1 MHHCTYCDAQF
12 AKWSGRC
19 DQCGKWGT
27 LIEQEETVIPAVKS
41 SKIKTAAPQS
51 ARLFNIN
58 QKGCPDRQN
67 TGDPE
72 VNRVLGGGLVPGSL
86 ILLSGE
92 PGIGKSTLVTSIAGN
107 ISRQDPLPLTK
118 GGVGRGSVLYISGE
132 ESAHQLAQRF
142 LRLESSVENI
152 NFLEP
157 YPVES
162 LIAAIEKE
170 KPGLVVI
177 DSIQTLSSQ
186 ETDSPAGSPN
196 MVRYAANLL
205 LAVAKRTNIPILLIG
220 QVTKDGSVAGP
231 KTLEHLVDVVLS
243 IEGDPQHLYR
253 LLRAEKN
260 RFGSID
266 EVGVFTMTQKGLQA
280 VTNPSARFLEE
291 RVNVPGSVI
300 TALIEGSRVFLVEIQ
315 ALVEKTSYGNPI
327 RRASGFD
334 QNRLQ
339 MLSAILS
346 KHAGLKLGERDI
358 YINVIGGLTVK
369 EPAADLAV
377 CAAILSAEKNLVSQ
391 ASTVILGEVG
401 LGGEI
406 RSVPFLE
413 RRLTEAERFGLN
425 QAIVPKH
432 KKTPTGIEAK
442 IIKTIK
448 DLL

>member
-1 MHHCTYCDAQF
+1 MHHCTYCDAQS

-27 LIEQEETVIPAVKS
+27 LIEQEETVVPALKPL
-41 SKIKTAAPQS
+41 KNKAAAPTS
-51 ARLFNIN
+51 ARLFDLE
-58 QKGCPDRQN
+58 QTRRPERLS

-72 VNRVLGGGLVPGSL
+72 VDRVLGGGLVPGSL
-86 ILLSGE
+86 TLISGE
-92 PGIGKSTLVTSIAGN
+92 PGIGKSTLVTSLAGN
-107 ISRQDPLPLTK
+107 ISQKDKP
-118 GGVGRGSVLYISGE
+118 VLYISGE

-142 LRLESSVENI
+142 SRLAASLEHI

-157 YPVES
+157 YPIES
-162 LIAAIEKE
+162 LISAIEKE
-170 KPGLVVI
+170 KPGLAII
-177 DSIQTLSSQ
+177 DSVQTLNSL
-186 ETDSPAGSPN
+186 EMDSPAGSPN
-196 MVRYAANLL
+196 LVRYATSLL
-205 LAVAKRTNIPILLIG
+205 LDLAKRTDIPILLIG

-231 KTLEHLVDVVLS
+231 KMLEHLVDVVLS

-253 LLRAEKN
+253 LLRASKN
-260 RFGSID
+260 RFGSTD
-266 EVGVFTMTQKGLQA
+266 EVGVFAMTQNGLQA
-280 VTNPSARFLEE
+280 VANPSARFLEE

-300 TALIEGSRVFLVEIQ
+300 TALAEGSRVFLVEIQ
-315 ALVEKTSYGNPI
+315 ALVEKTAYGNPI

-377 CAAILSAEKNLVSQ
+377 CAAILSAEKGVIGQAATVLV
-391 ASTVILGEVG
+391 GEVG

-406 RSVPFLE
+406 RSVPYLE
-413 RRLTEAERFGLN
+413 RRLTEAQRFGLEH
-425 QAIVPKH
+425 AIVPKH
-432 KKTPTGIEAK
+432 QKTPTKLEVK
-442 IIKTIK
+442 IVKTIK